1 MWVYRIE
8 LPPRAERSVRA
19 AIPRY
24 VDVYFDPAYK
34 LYQTHAQ
41 RISTEPRVPM
51 FEGFTMP
58 PLTLDSERNAMY
70 KQVQCR
76 PTAILADE
84 NVEQDAE
91 TLVLEAFKHYS
102 TPKKRVPG
110 EDMSET
116 AAVAFT
122 RSLLE
127 WQDDMKR
134 EATIARYRFAAR
146 QQYPSLWETAEMVAL
161 LEEVEFGD
169 RHHSDNSRHRP

>member
-76 PTAILADE
+76 PTAILANE

-91 TLVLEAFKHYS
+91 TLVL
-102 TPKKRVPG
+102 
-110 EDMSET
+110 
-116 AAVAFT
+116 
-122 RSLLE
+122 
-127 WQDDMKR
+127 
-134 EATIARYRFAAR
+134 
-146 QQYPSLWETAEMVAL
+146 
-161 LEEVEFGD
+161 
-169 RHHSDNSRHRP
+169 